1 MTNLTSKVSGIPKF
15 AAEDTS
21 LVTGNIHG
29 EKTAV
34 PVPKGTDIVIDTP
47 GIHYN
52 RTYLVVFINMKLI
65 FSFFFSS
72 LQNKNTFSSLLERST
87 YI

>member
-1 MTNLTSKVSGIPKF
+1 MTNLISKVSGIPKF

-29 EKTAV
+29 EKTTV

-72 LQNKNTFSSLLERST
+72 LQNKNTYSSLLERPT

>member
-29 EKTAV
+29 EKTTV

-65 FSFFFSS
+65 IFFIFFFSS
-72 LQNKNTFSSLLERST
+72 KQNTFSSLLERST

>member
-29 EKTAV
+29 EKTTV

-72 LQNKNTFSSLLERST
+72 LQNKNTYSSLLERPT

>member
-1 MTNLTSKVSGIPKF
+1 MTNLISKVSGIPKF

-29 EKTAV
+29 EKTTV

-52 RTYLVVFINMKLI
+52 RTYLVAFINVKLI
-65 FSFFFSS
+65 FFFF
-72 LQNKNTFSSLLERST
+72 LQNKTLSAR
-87 YI
+87 Y

>member
-72 LQNKNTFSSLLERST
+72 LQNKNTYSSLLERPT